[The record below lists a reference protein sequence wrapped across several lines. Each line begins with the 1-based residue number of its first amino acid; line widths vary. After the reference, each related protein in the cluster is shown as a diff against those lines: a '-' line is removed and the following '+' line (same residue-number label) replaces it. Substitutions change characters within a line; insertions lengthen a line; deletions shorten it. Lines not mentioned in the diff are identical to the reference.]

1 MLKLFT
7 QEKKVSCVSVLS
19 ISIPYHLYLWKDSN
33 SFITMSFKLFHPSLY
48 QRHDQLVELATTA
61 ARTRSLIGF
70 YQQTPVFSHVHNSV
84 CHPAFNGYAVKTAS
98 QHKHNCRQP
107 KLHHI
112 PKFSL
117 LIFNDQ
123 DLQITDTDLYMDNTA
138 ERYHIQ
144 TTLTFSLNK
153 V

>member
-1 MLKLFT
+1 M
-7 QEKKVSCVSVLS
+7 SCVSVLS
-19 ISIPYHLYLWKDSN
+19 ISIPYHLYLFERTVMY

-61 ARTRSLIGF
+61 ARTQSLIGF
-70 YQQTPVFSHVHNSV
+70 YQQTPVFSHLHNSV

-117 LIFNDQ
+117 LTFNNQ
-123 DLQITDTDLYMDNTA
+123 DLQITDTNTDLYIDNNG
-138 ERYHIQ
+138 EHYHIQ
-144 TTLTFSLNK
+144 TTLSFSLNK